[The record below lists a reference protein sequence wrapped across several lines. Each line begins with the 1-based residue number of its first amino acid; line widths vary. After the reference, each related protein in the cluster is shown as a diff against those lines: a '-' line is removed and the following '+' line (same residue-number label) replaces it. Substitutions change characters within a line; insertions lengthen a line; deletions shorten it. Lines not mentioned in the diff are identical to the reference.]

1 MVKQI
6 EQVEQLQALQSLV
19 KEYYTAA
26 PIGKQM
32 EDPTAYEIR
41 NLILPRFDRVSKH
54 GIYST
59 ILGEDQAS

>member
-6 EQVEQLQALQSLV
+6 EQVEQLQALESLV

-26 PIGKQM
+26 QIGKHM
-32 EDPTAYEIR
+32 EDPTAYESR
-41 NLILPRFDRVSKH
+41 NLILPRFDRVPKH

-59 ILGEDQAS
+59 ILGKDQAA

>member
-26 PIGKQM
+26 QIGKQM
-32 EDPTAYEIR
+32 EDPTAYESR
-41 NLILPRFDRVSKH
+41 NLILPRFDREGFSPP
-54 GIYST
+54 
-59 ILGEDQAS
+59 QATSFQRQW

>member
-26 PIGKQM
+26 QIGKQM
-32 EDPTAYEIR
+32 VDPTAYESR
-41 NLILPRFDRVSKH
+41 NLILPRFDSVLKH
-54 GIYST
+54 GIFSI
-59 ILGEDQAS
+59 ILGKD

>member
-26 PIGKQM
+26 QIGKQM

-41 NLILPRFDRVSKH
+41 I
-54 GIYST
+54 
-59 ILGEDQAS
+59 

>member
-1 MVKQI
+1 MVTQI

-26 PIGKQM
+26 QTGKQM
-32 EDPTAYEIR
+32 EDPTAYESR
-41 NLILPRFDRVSKH
+41 NLILLRFDRVLKH

-59 ILGEDQAS
+59 IFGKDQAS

>member
-26 PIGKQM
+26 QIGKQM
-32 EDPTAYEIR
+32 EDPTAYESR
-41 NLILPRFDRVSKH
+41 NLILPRFDRKR
-54 GIYST
+54 
-59 ILGEDQAS
+59 LQPASSRRLFRVRG